1 VRVQTL
7 EAAAPRAAADA
18 DGKLGAQPLLLGVRR
33 PQAGCQISIVLRALG
48 PALDA
53 ASRLDPRDRSNEMRA
68 RQPEGRRK
76 WLAMLVERRLL
87 GDRRAAEGA
96 PNGYAAERTRRA
108 TQLTLDD
115 GTIIHRRP
123 R

>member
-18 DGKLGAQPLLLGVRR
+18 DGELGSQPLLLGVRGPKAR
-33 PQAGCQISIVLRALG
+33 SQISIVLRALG

-53 ASRLDPRDRSNEMRA
+53 SSCLDSRDRSDEMRA
-68 RQPEGRRK
+68 RQPESGRKRI
-76 WLAMLVERRLL
+76 AMLVERRLL
-87 GDRRAAEGA
+87 RDRRAAEGA
-96 PNGYAAERTRRA
+96 PNGYAGERTRRA